1 MKKTIVSLAIA
12 ASMVAPA
19 IAFADA
25 TVYGNVHLS
34 INSAD
39 NDIVGNNNDLSMSSN
54 TSAIG
59 VKGSEDLGD
68 GLKAIY
74 KVEFGV
80 GIVGK
85 ARTNPDVSA
94 NSGAVAGTGALTG
107 RDQFVG
113 LKGGMGTVKFGAMSS
128 NYKQMGGKVD
138 PMYRT
143 PLEGRGFL
151 GTQSSKLHG
160 GRGVNSGRQTTT
172 VQYTSPKFSG
182 IQLVANTTVSGSDNE
197 STGVGVR
204 WSNKNI
210 LAYVDWID
218 SEITSSGAATTGNT
232 DDATKFGAK
241 YHTKAFS
248 VALQYES
255 AADRTASAHN
265 AKDGFDYTFLAG
277 TYNINKNNAVALTY
291 GEASGDAAKTDYTGI
306 AVMYNHKL
314 SKLTNVYAGYG
325 DKSSDAANADESM
338 LTFGIKKKF

>member
-1 MKKTIVSLAIA
+1 MKKSIVSLAIA

-39 NDIVGNNNDLSMSSN
+39 NDIAGASNNLAMSSN

-80 GIVGK
+80 GILDKPTTSPDKK
-85 ARTNPDVSA
+85 APTG
-94 NSGAVAGTGALTG
+94 NSTSGNLSG

-113 LKGGMGTVKFGAMSS
+113 LKGGMGTIKFGTMSS

-151 GTQSSKLHG
+151 GTQSSQLHG
-160 GRGVNSGRQTTT
+160 GKGINRGRQTNT
-172 VQYTSPKFSG
+172 VQYVSPKFSG
-182 IQLVANTTVSGSDNE
+182 IQLVANTTVSGSQDE
-197 STGVGVR
+197 TFGAGVR

-210 LAYVDWID
+210 LAYVDYID
-218 SEITSSGAATTGNT
+218 GQNGKAIGAST
-232 DDATKFGAK
+232 DTNSAVKVGGK

-248 VALQYES
+248 VAAQYES
-255 AADRTASAHN
+255 AADLTATANN
-265 AKDGFDYTFLAG
+265 AKNGFDYTFLAG
-277 TYNINKNNAVALTY
+277 TYNINRNNGLALTY
-291 GEASGDAAKTDYTGI
+291 GQASGDAANTDYTGV
-306 AVMYNHKL
+306 AVMYNHKM

-325 DKSSDAANADESM
+325 SKNSDVANADESM